1 MAGTLTTLLAVLLW
15 SFHATVGDLAV
26 HGISALQLTA
36 EAYAV
41 SLGLLLAIV
50 CLSRISIV
58 KCLKELAPWLC
69 ILLLAS
75 GPIMM
80 IYYLALYKGLSMA
93 PAVDVYIIHYLWPIF
108 AAVFT
113 KLCLRRDWGTRGT
126 LSWFLMLAAFC
137 GAGLVVLG
145 GGGQAQD
152 ATYLAGYLLAGV
164 SAVCGG
170 LYLPS
175 LVLAGDRLVGKGYAE
190 SAGFLIPYLML
201 LAGGLAAL
209 TLYLP
214 FSGASLTSGSSS
226 WAGALF
232 IGIGV
237 FVLAEMAWV
246 FGVRWQRSQ
255 ATTSLAYL
263 TPVFSTLLLLAIA
276 GEHLHASTAYG
287 IALIVG
293 ANMFLQM
300 SPQKMSRSTGVL
312 V

>member
-15 SFHATVGDLAV
+15 SFHATVGDLVV
-26 HGISALQLTA
+26 HSVSALQLTT

-41 SLGLLLAIV
+41 SLGLLLGITG
-50 CLSRISIV
+50 LSRFCV
-58 KCLKELAPWLC
+58 TKCLRDLGPGLSA
-69 ILLLAS
+69 LLLAS
-75 GPIMM
+75 GPILML
-80 IYYLALYKGLSMA
+80 YYLALYKGLSMA
-93 PAVDVYIIHYLWPIF
+93 PAVNVYIIHYLWPIF
-108 AAVFT
+108 AALFI
-113 KLCLRRDWGTRGT
+113 KLSLRRNWGASGV
-126 LSWFLMLAAFC
+126 LSWFLMAVAFC

-145 GGGQAQD
+145 SGGQALVQRHL
-152 ATYLAGYLLAGV
+152 YGYLLAGV

-175 LVLAGDRLVGKGYAE
+175 LVLAGDRLARKGYSEAT
-190 SAGFLIPYLML
+190 GFLIPYLLL

-209 TLYLP
+209 ALYLP
-214 FSGASLTSGSSS
+214 FSEVPLNPGSGS
-226 WAGALF
+226 WAGPLF

-255 ATTSLAYL
+255 STTALAYL
-263 TPVFSTLLLLAIA
+263 TPVFSTILLLAIA

-293 ANMFLQM
+293 ANMLLQM
-300 SPQKMSRSTGVL
+300 NPRKASRTGGVS

>member
-26 HGISALQLTA
+26 HNVSALQLTT

-50 CLSRISIV
+50 SLSRVSTA
-58 KCLKELAPWLC
+58 KCLRGLGPGLC
-69 ILLLAS
+69 SLLLAS
-75 GPIMM
+75 GPILML
-80 IYYLALYKGLSMA
+80 YYLALHKGLSMA
-93 PAVDVYIIHYLWPIF
+93 PSVDVYIIHYLWPIF
-108 AAVFT
+108 AAVFV
-113 KLCLRRDWGTRGT
+113 KLSLRRKWGTSGAI
-126 LSWFLMLAAFC
+126 SWLLMFAAFC

-145 GGGQAQD
+145 GGEQAQGQAHL
-152 ATYLAGYLLAGV
+152 YGYLLAGV

-175 LVLAGDRLVGKGYAE
+175 LVLAGDRLARKGYSE
-190 SAGFLIPYLML
+190 TAGFLIPYLLL
-201 LAGGLAAL
+201 LAGGMAAL
-209 TLYLP
+209 ALYLP
-214 FSGASLTSGSSS
+214 FADTPLTLWSGS
-226 WAGALF
+226 WGGALF
-232 IGIGV
+232 IGVGV

-263 TPVFSTLLLLAIA
+263 TPVFSTLLLLTIA

-287 IALIVG
+287 ITLIVG
-293 ANMFLQM
+293 ANTFLQM
-300 SPQKMSRSTGVL
+300 APQRAFRSGRVL